1 MDVCRYAV
9 SHVGTG
15 VVVASSWTNDTPLFR
30 TQETQEIQPGRF
42 RAKLVIFAQMRMGV
56 VEDKEQAARRSAGSG
71 PLCGAACAAGSWQP
85 GPPLSVD
92 AVGWVVGTA
101 RESVGRGRPCS
112 QPA

>member
-1 MDVCRYAV
+1 MDVCRHAV
-9 SHVGTG
+9 PHVGMCG
-15 VVVASSWTNDTPLFR
+15 VVPSSWTHDTPIFR
-30 TQETQEIQPGRF
+30 TREAPWNQRVSLCV
-42 RAKLVIFAQMRMGV
+42 KLVIFAQMRMGV

-101 RESVGRGRPCS
+101 RESVGRGRPCA

>member
-1 MDVCRYAV
+1 MDMCRDAV
-9 SHVGTG
+9 PHVGTC
-15 VVVASSWTNDTPLFR
+15 VVLPSSWTNDTHIFR
-30 TQETQEIQPGRF
+30 TKEAPWNQRVSF
-42 RAKLVIFAQMRMGV
+42 CAKLVIFAQMCVGV

-71 PLCGAACAAGSWQP
+71 PLCGAACAAGGWP
-85 GPPLSVD
+85 RGLPLSVD